1 MIFLFLISLMKESKV
16 QTKKWSPSLIHKS
29 RRFCIINSR
38 IYEIPED
45 VCVQARRGAA
55 STTSWPFRGLVGQ
68 PTALKPPRISIPLLI
83 TPGCKR
89 AQQCRGQGAKP
100 QTHFKTLAP
109 LVQSGET
116 LQHIV
121 IPRVWS
127 VFWMPCQ
134 QLLLG
139 AVQATGMGGRLTK

>member
-1 MIFLFLISLMKESKV
+1 MIFLSLISLMKESKA
-16 QTKKWSPSLIHKS
+16 QTKKWSPTLIHKS

-55 STTSWPFRGLVGQ
+55 PTTSWPFGGLVGQ

-89 AQQCRGQGAKP
+89 AQQSRGQGAKP

-109 LVQSGET
+109 LVQSEKRCNTSLFPGCGLFSGRRASNSCWEPSR
-116 LQHIV
+116 
-121 IPRVWS
+121 PRGWV
-127 VFWMPCQ
+127 
-134 QLLLG
+134 
-139 AVQATGMGGRLTK
+139 AV